1 MKEKDYE
8 NKVQNKDLENE
19 FSLIESMKEEL
30 EKASKSSLR
39 MYNRTLKL
47 LRKLD
52 RVGRSLS

>member
-8 NKVQNKDLENE
+8 NGVQNKSLENE

-30 EKASKSSLR
+30 EKVSKANLR
-39 MYNRTLKL
+39 MYNKTLKL

-52 RVGRSLS
+52 RVGRSLV